1 MGKWGFIMKHSYKIY
16 TVLVMFLFTVFGV
29 FTFIM
34 PEREYSENENR
45 YLNLRPKFDI
55 QSFVET
61 DYQEKLEKASND
73 QFPLRDSFMSMSTD
87 VKKKL
92 GAKDVGGVYISK
104 DNYYITK
111 VTDSDVSK
119 SDYMKNLGYV
129 QYFSKISG
137 LDSKVLL
144 VPSTGTILSDKLPKY
159 AQMYDA
165 DAMYKMANVAIDNA
179 DVIDIR
185 EAFRQQSD
193 ALQLYF
199 KTDHHWTLEGAYIA
213 YCEYC
218 ESADIQQHSY
228 GSFVPEKV
236 SKRFKGTLYSKALDK
251 DAEYDDIYAVP
262 AGNFSNVMPVCD
274 GRKMKGIYDVSK
286 LDEKDKYA
294 YFFGGNYGRVDIK
307 TGSTSENKL
316 LVVKD
321 SFANCFVPFLFEYY
335 SDITM
340 IDLRYYSESMK
351 ELLDEEEYTNL
362 LFLFEMSNFASD
374 KNLMKLTK

>member
-1 MGKWGFIMKHSYKIY
+1 
-16 TVLVMFLFTVFGV
+16 MFLFTVFGV

-73 QFPLRDSFMSMSTD
+73 QFPLRDSFMSISTD

-213 YCEYC
+213 YREYC
-218 ESADIQQHSY
+218 ESADIQRHSY